1 MAISLF
7 CYSSLLPE
15 ETQGILDLINNRHPE
30 IFKERCLIF
39 RARDLRGAD
48 NLRDADSYYHSV
60 LIDIALEHGL
70 KATCLFLVAINDK
83 SAVGLISRVV
93 EIIKTALGECNVVI
107 LFNNEGRL

>member
-48 NLRDADSYYHSV
+48 NFRRR
-60 LIDIALEHGL
+60 
-70 KATCLFLVAINDK
+70 F
-83 SAVGLISRVV
+83 
-93 EIIKTALGECNVVI
+93 
-107 LFNNEGRL
+107 GR